1 MKKIKI
7 ILCYFILFLAM
18 NFVYGITQDIPLD
31 RDYATNTTLQYDI
44 NLNGTPT
51 YNGIITNTN
60 LNILNDAT
68 LNIYAQIVGNFY
80 SYAAPIFRGTLD
92 QTYIFNGSSKAN
104 LNIYYDGT
112 RLGATNNIGGIFL
125 TRKDATERSGNITF
139 NVNTSFKAV
148 DNSNLARGVF
158 IANGNGGNY
167 FFNKNLIVDI
177 NNTKP
182 LQDAKGNYFRSIFQ
196 EESNANIYVNY
207 DPLTGQTLDPD
218 NIIQLKGDISVTTA
232 YLTLESHS
240 NIFINLTNPQ
250 SFLLGKVQRIDFPIT
265 DIYLQNGGKWY
276 ETDNSTIRTLNI
288 QNPSVNSQTYLDAL
302 RDKDTSI
309 IDLFSYASSNIPG
322 VYCPGSNCSRFDEAY
337 TPRTLSVNTITGENG
352 VFRLMADVRAGTTD
366 TISANNVNG
375 AQY

>member
-80 SYAAPIFRGTLD
+80 SYSGVIFKGINKQIYNFSGSNHAYLNFIYDSPTLGGELQAGVFLSCAD
-92 QTYIFNGSSKAN
+92 S
-104 LNIYYDGT
+104 
-112 RLGATNNIGGIFL
+112 RLGIC
-125 TRKDATERSGNITF
+125 SPITF
-139 NVNTSFKAV
+139 NVNTSFKAT
-148 DNSNLARGVF
+148 DNSNISRGVF
-158 IANGNGGNY
+158 LANGRSTY
-167 FFNKNLIVDI
+167 TFMKDLIVDI
-177 NNTKP
+177 NNVRP
-182 LQDAKGNYFRSIFQ
+182 QILNAKNYRSIFRT
-196 EESNANIYVNY
+196 EGNGSIYVNY

-218 NIIQLKGDISVTTA
+218 NIIQLKGDISSETPTSLT
-232 YLTLESHS
+232 YLSLS
-240 NIFINLTNPQ
+240 NPQ
-250 SFLLGKVQRIDFPIT
+250 SFWMGKT
-265 DIYLQNGGKWY
+265 NLTNLYLDDGGKWFL
-276 ETDNSTIRTLNI
+276 TDSSNLDELKITNLH
-288 QNPSVNSQTYLDAL
+288 VNSQTYLDAL